1 MIKVIY
7 NNLIPKRG
15 FAMNVFGFLFIRI
28 GDTPEPGFINHES
41 IHTAQMKELA
51 FIGFY
56 LLYVIEWFIKLF
68 IYGRKAYENI
78 LFEKEANKYRFD
90 QDYLKRR
97 SHYEWFRFITIKSE

>member
-15 FAMNVFGFLFIRI
+15 FAMNVFGFLFIRT
-28 GDTPEPGFINHES
+28 GDTPEPGFINHEL

-68 IYGRKAYENI
+68 IYGERPMKISRLKKRLINI
-78 LFEKEANKYRFD
+78 ALIR
-90 QDYLKRR
+90 
-97 SHYEWFRFITIKSE
+97 II